1 MEDGVALDL
10 CTLRDHLAGKIV
22 GRRLELESILAAV
35 AAGRDLLLEG
45 PPGTSKSTI
54 LRAITSSWGIP
65 FVMVEGNAELTPAR
79 LIGHHNPARVLK
91 EDYSPD
97 NFVRGPLTEAMQ
109 SGGFLYIEEINRVPE
124 DTLNALLS
132 AMAEREM
139 VIPRVGLIK
148 ARATFRIVAAMNPFD
163 NVGTAKISVSIYD
176 RLARLAVDYQSEADE
191 REIVSLR
198 SRSAHRRLT
207 EDAVA
212 VTRATRR
219 HGELRMGSSV
229 RGAIDLVLIGE
240 KLLEL
245 RGDAATPEQ
254 WSALVQTAARLALSG
269 RVHVEEMSERTP
281 ETIIDGLVQARLG
294 GQSASQG

>member
-1 MEDGVALDL
+1 MNNGITLDL
-10 CTLRDHLAGKIV
+10 RALRDRLAGQIV
-22 GRRLELESILAAV
+22 GRALELESILAAV

-65 FVMVEGNAELTPAR
+65 FVLVEGNAELTPAR

-109 SGGFLYIEEINRVPE
+109 SGGFLYMEEINRVPE

-132 AMAEREM
+132 AMAEREI
-139 VIPRVGLIK
+139 VIPRVGAVK
-148 ARATFRIVAAMNPFD
+148 ALPSFRIVAAMNPFD
-163 NVGTAKISVSIYD
+163 NVGTAKISVSVYD
-176 RLARLAVDYQSEADE
+176 RLARLAVDYQSEDDE
-191 REIVSLR
+191 REIVTRR
-198 SRSAHRRLT
+198 SRSVHLRLVG
-207 EDAVA
+207 DAVA

-219 HGELRMGSSV
+219 HGDLRMGSSV

-245 RGDAATPEQ
+245 RGGADTAEA
-254 WSALVQTAARLALSG
+254 WSSLLSTAARLALSG
-269 RVHVEEMSERTP
+269 RIHVEEISERTP
-281 ETIIDGLVQARLG
+281 ESIIDALVESRLRG
-294 GQSASQG
+294 

>member
-1 MEDGVALDL
+1 MDDGLELDL
-10 CTLRDHLAGKIV
+10 RALRDHLGGLVV
-22 GRRLELESILAAV
+22 GRKVELESILAAV

-54 LRAITSSWGIP
+54 LRAITGAWGIP
-65 FVMVEGNAELTPAR
+65 FLMVEGNAELTPAR

-91 EDYSPD
+91 EDYSPE

-109 SGGFLYIEEINRVPE
+109 SGGFLYLEEINRVPE

-148 ARATFRIVAAMNPFD
+148 ARPSFRIVAAMNPFD
-163 NVGTAKISVSIYD
+163 SVGTAKISVSVYD
-176 RLARLAVDYQSEADE
+176 RLTRLAVDYQSEEDE
-191 REIVSLR
+191 RAIVTLR
-198 SRSAHRRLT
+198 SRSEDRRLV

-240 KLLEL
+240 RLLQL
-245 RGDAATPEQ
+245 RGKSTTKES
-254 WSALVQTAARLALSG
+254 WSALVRTAARLALSG
-269 RVHVEEMSERTP
+269 RIHVEEISDRTP
-281 ETIIDGLVQARLG
+281 EAVIDGLVDARLG
-294 GQSASQG
+294 GVSG